1 MTPLELTSLIRRL
14 ASVFPAMAPLRLRP
28 PVEASAWSSLASRF
42 AGGHARRWFAACGG
56 QPEGDLFYD
65 GHGLCSLDE
74 AVASLQI
81 FDEVRRETEADDHEY
96 WVEPHWVPIASD
108 LAGRHLMI
116 DDRHGR
122 VLSVAHDDDHVVE
135 LGASPELWLA
145 GLLRDFEDGPVVY
158 AEHYGLI
165 EREVLR
171 KAQRDDAL
179 RHIALP

>member
-1 MTPLELTSLIRRL
+1 
-14 ASVFPAMAPLRLRP
+14 MAPLRLRP
-28 PVEASAWSSLASRF
+28 PAEASAWAPLAARF
-42 AGGHARRWFAACGG
+42 TGGPARRWFAACGG

-81 FDEVRRETEADDHEY
+81 FDEVRRETEADKHEY

-108 LAGRHLMI
+108 LAGHHLMI
-116 DDRHGR
+116 DDRDGR
-122 VLSVAHDDDHVVE
+122 VLSVAHEDDSVGV
-135 LGASPELWLA
+135 LGVSPESWLA

-158 AEHYGLI
+158 AEHFGLI

-171 KAQRDDAL
+171 RARCDDAL